1 MQTGLGPVTRVEEAG
16 PEWMH
21 VEGEG
26 EGGGRDLGG
35 GGGGAPEGIQHVP
48 PHVSGPSWC
57 PVTQQRSR

>member
-26 EGGGRDLGG
+26 EGGGGTW
-35 GGGGAPEGIQHVP
+35 EGEGEGPRKASNTCLLMSVAHHGVP
-48 PHVSGPSWC
+48 
-57 PVTQQRSR
+57 